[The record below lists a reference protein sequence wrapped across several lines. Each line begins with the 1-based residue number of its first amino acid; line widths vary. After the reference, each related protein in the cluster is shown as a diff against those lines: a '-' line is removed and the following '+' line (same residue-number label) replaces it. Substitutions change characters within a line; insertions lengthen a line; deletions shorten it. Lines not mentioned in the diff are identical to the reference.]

1 MVFTPPAVLESKVND
16 NEIIE
21 LLISPARVTL
31 AEKVED
37 PVQVLPA
44 KNGNENKKGQ

>member
-16 NEIIE
+16 NEI
-21 LLISPARVTL
+21 SPACVAL

-44 KNGNENKKGQ
+44 NENEKKEQ

>member
-1 MVFTPPAVLESKVND
+1 MVFTPPAVLESTVND

-21 LLISPARVTL
+21 LLISPACVAL

-37 PVQVLPA
+37 PV
-44 KNGNENKKGQ
+44 